1 MLFDLVNN
9 RLTKQHNNSLIRK
22 RF

>member
-9 RLTKQHNNSLIRK
+9 RLTEQHNNSLIRK